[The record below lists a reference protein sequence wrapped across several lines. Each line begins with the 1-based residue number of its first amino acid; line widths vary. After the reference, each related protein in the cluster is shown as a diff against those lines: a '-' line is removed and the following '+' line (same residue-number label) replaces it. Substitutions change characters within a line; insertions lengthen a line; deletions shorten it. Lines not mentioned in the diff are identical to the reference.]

1 MQPDFLTGSILDT
14 LDGTYRWM
22 IFDKWLFSVI
32 GEEILFKWFLN
43 ICIKNYS
50 MWVIFETDDNIKKL
64 EDKFSWKKI
73 QRSIFLIDKS
83 IVLKIEEL
91 IK

>member
-14 LDGTYRWM
+14 LDGTYGWM

-43 ICIKNYS
+43 ICFKSYS
-50 MWVIFETDDNIKKL
+50 MWVIFETDDNSQMMITQKNLRINFLEKKFRDQYWRVNQVIK
-64 EDKFSWKKI
+64 
-73 QRSIFLIDKS
+73 
-83 IVLKIEEL
+83 V
-91 IK
+91 

>member
-1 MQPDFLTGSILDT
+1 MQADFLTGSILDT
-14 LDGTYRWM
+14 LDGTYGWM

-43 ICIKNYS
+43 ICYL
-50 MWVIFETDDNIKKL
+50 MWVIFETDDNSRDDNTKKL

-73 QRSIFLIDKS
+73 QRSILKS
-83 IVLKIEEL
+83 
-91 IK
+91 

>member
-14 LDGTYRWM
+14 LDGTYGWM
-22 IFDKWLFSVI
+22 IFDKWLFDVI

-43 ICIKNYS
+43 ICIKSYS
-50 MWVIFETDDNIKKL
+50 MWVIFETDDNSRDDNTKKL

-73 QRSIFLIDKS
+73 QRSILKS
-83 IVLKIEEL
+83 
-91 IK
+91 

>member
-14 LDGTYRWM
+14 LDGTYGWM
-22 IFDKWLFSVI
+22 IFDKWLFDVI

-50 MWVIFETDDNIKKL
+50 MWVIFETDDNSQMMITQKNLRINFLEKKFRDQYWRVNQVIK
-64 EDKFSWKKI
+64 
-73 QRSIFLIDKS
+73 
-83 IVLKIEEL
+83 V
-91 IK
+91 